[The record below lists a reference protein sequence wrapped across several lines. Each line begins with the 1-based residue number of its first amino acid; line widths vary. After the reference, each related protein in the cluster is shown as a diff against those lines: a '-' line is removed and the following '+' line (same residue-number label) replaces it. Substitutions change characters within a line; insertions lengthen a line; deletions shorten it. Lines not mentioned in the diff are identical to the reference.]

1 VTFFDGAM
9 DRDNVI
15 CCSRRTAH
23 AKNWFANQVQVQLKD
38 MSSGGATLSGSG
50 LT

>member
-1 VTFFDGAM
+1 LFAAHG
-9 DRDNVI
+9 RH
-15 CCSRRTAH
+15 TAH
-23 AKNWFANQVQVQLKD
+23 VKIGSPNQLQVQLKD